1 MNHQRS
7 QDQTNRNEAM
17 ENLHFTYQKKMVLNR
32 PLKTGPELGNPLGNP
47 PLAVVATS
55 GGTGGR
61 KLAEEE

>member
-1 MNHQRS
+1 MRQWR
-7 QDQTNRNEAM
+7 
-17 ENLHFTYQKKMVLNR
+17 NLHFTYQKKLVLNR